1 MAISTRDAHGTGGAG
16 HEHLGD
22 VGALRGLA
30 RRQGERRDFEGTIHK
45 ISDDASHLSVAL
57 DETVSVTNSY
67 NEHLAEEIPARCE
80 QINKMCAQLMSD

>member
-1 MAISTRDAHGTGGAG
+1 
-16 HEHLGD
+16 
-22 VGALRGLA
+22 
-30 RRQGERRDFEGTIHK
+30 
-45 ISDDASHLSVAL
+45 VAL